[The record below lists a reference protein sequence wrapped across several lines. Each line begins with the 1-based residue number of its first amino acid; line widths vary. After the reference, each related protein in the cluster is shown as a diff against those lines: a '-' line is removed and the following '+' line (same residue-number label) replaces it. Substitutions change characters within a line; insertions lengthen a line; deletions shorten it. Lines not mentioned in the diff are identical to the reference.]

1 MKYFL
6 KLNLFVCA
14 IALLSSCGKNNEAG
28 KMIPKDALFAAQL
41 DLKSM
46 SNKLSWNDIKQTAW
60 YQQAHSDSSIPE
72 WRRKVLENPSASGI
86 DFDEPLTF
94 FAAKDSGAEYLAAE
108 GKLKSV
114 KDFEQ
119 FNKNFDPSQTV
130 KKEGEINILILKNKN
145 VVGWN
150 NDHFAYVMN
159 PGTTSSQMY
168 KWNDSTNFQNNDEP
182 VDRSAQLVTVCR
194 NLFNLKSG
202 NSLSQNDHFASLVK
216 ESGDIH
222 VWQNT
227 EAIIK
232 SSSSL
237 GMLGMLKLDAFTKNN
252 FSTYT
257 IDFADG
263 KIDVNQKTFASKE
276 ITDIVKKYS
285 GSSVNM
291 DMIKNIP
298 SNDIIGL
305 LAFNFKPE
313 GITELIR
320 LTGADG
326 IVNSYAQQLGF
337 TLDDFS
343 KATNGDWLLAFTDF
357 KINQDSLRKPGFN
370 YLFSTGI
377 GDKASFGKIFDAF
390 KKATSMS
397 GDNSEINYLAN
408 DKTFVL
414 SNTNSFATQYLNG
427 NNNKFDFADKISG
440 HPIAFYLDIHK
451 ILSQFSTLQTTK
463 TERKEML
470 NKSLQMWNNIIS
482 TGGEFKDDGFAFHT
496 EINLV
501 NKDTNS
507 LRQLNNYFNEMYQ
520 INEAEKEKS
529 TAKLDSLL
537 TPPPIDTVKVK

>member
-1 MKYFL
+1 
-6 KLNLFVCA
+6 
-14 IALLSSCGKNNEAG
+14 
-28 KMIPKDALFAAQL
+28 
-41 DLKSM
+41 
-46 SNKLSWNDIKQTAW
+46 
-60 YQQAHSDSSIPE
+60 
-72 WRRKVLENPSASGI
+72 
-86 DFDEPLTF
+86 
-94 FAAKDSGAEYLAAE
+94 
-108 GKLKSV
+108 
-114 KDFEQ
+114 
-119 FNKNFDPSQTV
+119 
-130 KKEGEINILILKNKN
+130 
-145 VVGWN
+145 
-150 NDHFAYVMN
+150 
-159 PGTTSSQMY
+159 
-168 KWNDSTNFQNNDEP
+168 
-182 VDRSAQLVTVCR
+182 
-194 NLFNLKSG
+194 
-202 NSLSQNDHFASLVK
+202 
-216 ESGDIH
+216 
-222 VWQNT
+222 
-227 EAIIK
+227 
-232 SSSSL
+232 
-237 GMLGMLKLDAFTKNN
+237 
-252 FSTYT
+252 
-257 IDFADG
+257 
-263 KIDVNQKTFASKE
+263 
-276 ITDIVKKYS
+276 
-285 GSSVNM
+285 
-291 DMIKNIP
+291 
-298 SNDIIGL
+298 
-305 LAFNFKPE
+305 
-313 GITELIR
+313 
-320 LTGADG
+320 
-326 IVNSYAQQLGF
+326 
-337 TLDDFS
+337 LDDFS

-427 NNNKFDFADKISG
+427 SNNKLDFADKISG